1 MRRLRAASILVRY
14 VTACGYEH
22 TPALDSTLGR
32 KTLRAKSPGHHTK
45 ALDNVYVCAY
55 NVTMNYQWDPHKARV
70 NQHKHGVDFA
80 DAVGVLE
87 DDLALT
93 IPEEA
98 PEEERFVTL
107 GRDALG
113 RVLVVTYRANSI
125 RIISARKATA
135 RERSRYEESDED

>member
-1 MRRLRAASILVRY
+1 
-14 VTACGYEH
+14 
-22 TPALDSTLGR
+22 
-32 KTLRAKSPGHHTK
+32 
-45 ALDNVYVCAY
+45 
-55 NVTMNYQWDPHKARV
+55 MNYQWDPHKARV

-98 PEEERFVTL
+98 SEEARFVTI
-107 GRDALG
+107 GRDAFG
-113 RVLVVTYRANSI
+113 RILVVVYTYRADSI